1 MHIGFLYNF
10 FTIPKCTSNC
20 LLEYI
25 CDFLKTISSQFLNV
39 STLLYKYE
47 NKAFYEQILYFF
59 FFIFCLQAVYPFSS
73 TVKCNHEV
81 NRRHQ
86 LKMVNCL
93 QQQIFEPTAYNGSVY
108 ASYMTNIRY
117 F

>member
-25 CDFLKTISSQFLNV
+25 CDFLKTISSQFPNV

-47 NKAFYEQILYFF
+47 NKVVYKQILYFF
-59 FFIFCLQAVYPFSS
+59 SLFF
-73 TVKCNHEV
+73 
-81 NRRHQ
+81 
-86 LKMVNCL
+86 
-93 QQQIFEPTAYNGSVY
+93 AYRLFTRFHLLLNVT
-108 ASYMTNIRY
+108 MKLIEDINWKW
-117 F
+117 

>member
-25 CDFLKTISSQFLNV
+25 CDFLKTISSQFPNV

-47 NKAFYEQILYFF
+47 NKVVYKQIL
-59 FFIFCLQAVYPFSS
+59 
-73 TVKCNHEV
+73 
-81 NRRHQ
+81 
-86 LKMVNCL
+86 
-93 QQQIFEPTAYNGSVY
+93 
-108 ASYMTNIRY
+108 
-117 F
+117 